1 MSYKNRFLWL
11 ECISCGEHYPIQSHT
26 RCSRCQGLLT
36 GRYDLNDA
44 AIDIRNRGASIWQ
57 FGELLPPV
65 SEANVVSLGEGWT
78 PYVKVENY
86 GASIGLKNL
95 WCKLEGQNPT
105 GAFKDRIASLGLS
118 LVREW
123 RKKGVFLASSGN
135 AAAAVSA
142 YSARAG
148 VPCLVLIRED
158 STPSKLAQISMY
170 GARLLRVHDLF
181 QSEESLFRALSL
193 TQQSLPDWLNHF
205 VWVTTNPLLVDSLK
219 TIAYEIASQSVPDYV
234 FVPTAGGDLLY
245 GIHKGFSELKA
256 LGLIE
261 KVPKMVVVQGKD
273 ASPTVQAIQSGSRL
287 VPHTDKAQTVAGALR
302 VNFGAEHTLVAVKES
317 GGFGIAL
324 TDEEII
330 AAERDVA
337 KREGIFCEVS
347 SATALAGIA
356 KALKENRIAS
366 DESACAILSGIGFK
380 EYSSPF
386 EDVAQVPLA
395 TKLEDI
401 PKVIETSHLS

>member
-1 MSYKNRFLWL
+1 
-11 ECISCGEHYPIQSHT
+11 
-26 RCSRCQGLLT
+26 
-36 GRYDLNDA
+36 
-44 AIDIRNRGASIWQ
+44 
-57 FGELLPPV
+57 
-65 SEANVVSLGEGWT
+65 
-78 PYVKVENY
+78 
-86 GASIGLKNL
+86 
-95 WCKLEGQNPT
+95 
-105 GAFKDRIASLGLS
+105 
-118 LVREW
+118 
-123 RKKGVFLASSGN
+123 
-135 AAAAVSA
+135 AAAVSA

-170 GARLLRVHDLF
+170 GARLLRVRDLF
-181 QSEESLFRALSL
+181 QSEESLFRALTL

-205 VWVTTNPLLVDSLK
+205 VWVTFNPLLVDSLK

-317 GGFGIAL
+317 GGFGVAL

-356 KALKENRIAS
+356 QALKENRIAS

-401 PKVIETSHLS
+401 PKVIEISHLS